1 MDTPK
6 AQNTDQE
13 NPSLVSRL
21 KSALFPS
28 RRKRNGEISL
38 RDTLEELAEET
49 ADTIAV
55 SAHERTL
62 LENIVHLRDVTAYDV
77 RVPRADIVSVPRD
90 IALPDLIG
98 LILDKTHSRLPVYG
112 DSVDDVVGMVHIKD
126 VLAWTDE
133 SKSNDPFELE
143 KILRKVLFVSPAM
156 RALDLLL
163 EMRVSRLHMA
173 LVVDEYGGIDGL
185 VTIEDL
191 VEEIVGEIED
201 EHDVVQSPEL
211 RQLSDGSFVADAR
224 VRLED
229 FVETAD
235 LPASFLEQTEVD
247 VHTLGGLVFLLAGRV
262 PDRGELI
269 VYAQAGL
276 QFEILDVEPRRI
288 QRLQVRRLRQSPTPD
303 WPAAPTSPF
312 SPAKDADNG

>member
-6 AQNTDQE
+6 AQNADQDPQ
-13 NPSLVSRL
+13 NLISRL

-28 RRKRNGEISL
+28 RRRRNGEISL

-112 DSVDDVVGMVHIKD
+112 ESVDDVVGMVHIKD
-126 VLAWTDE
+126 VLAWTDG
-133 SKSNDPFELE
+133 SASNGPFELE

-156 RALDLLL
+156 RVLDLLL

-185 VTIEDL
+185 ITIEDL

-229 FVETAD
+229 FAETAR
-235 LPASFLEQTEVD
+235 LPAGFPDQTE

-269 VYAQAGL
+269 VDAQAGL

-288 QRLQVRRLRQSPTPD
+288 QRLQVRRLRQSLNPDRPPT
-303 WPAAPTSPF
+303 
-312 SPAKDADNG
+312 PAKDAAHGQDRPVA